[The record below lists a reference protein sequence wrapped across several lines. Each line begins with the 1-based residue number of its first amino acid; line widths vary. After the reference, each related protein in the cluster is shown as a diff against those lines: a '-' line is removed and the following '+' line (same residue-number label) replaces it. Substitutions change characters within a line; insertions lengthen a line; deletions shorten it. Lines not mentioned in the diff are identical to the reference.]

1 MVLQWYVLP
10 LALRGVVVQ
19 LLENILLH
27 GSVFAVLLTVYLL
40 AVMRGLN
47 PRIWAFSD
55 YPKEITDHV
64 PPQTDRERKIG
75 AYLAIPFF
83 ILGLGF
89 PLVST
94 LILEGLYGGTIP
106 LMDAFLNFF
115 GIMMFGNFADLVI
128 LDTLIVGTITPDW
141 VIIPG
146 TEHMRDKE
154 YKDFRLYHAKGHVYG
169 TILMAVLSL
178 VFSLAVVFI

>member
-1 MVLQWYVLP
+1 M
-10 LALRGVVVQ
+10 Q

-27 GSVFAVLLTVYLL
+27 GSFFAILLTAYLL
-40 AVMRGLN
+40 IIMRGLS

-64 PPQTDRERKIG
+64 PPQTERERRIG
-75 AYLAIPFF
+75 GYAAIPFF

-94 LILEGLYGGTIP
+94 LMLEGFYGGSLP
-106 LMDAFLNFF
+106 LLDAFLNIF
-115 GIMMFGNFADLVI
+115 GIIMFGNFADFVI
-128 LDTLIVGTITPDW
+128 LDWLIVGTITPDW

-146 TEHMRDKE
+146 TERMRNKE
-154 YKDFRLYHAKGHVYG
+154 YKEFRVYHAKGHVRALPLLA
-169 TILMAVLSL
+169 ILSL
-178 VFSLAVVFI
+178 IIAAAIVFI